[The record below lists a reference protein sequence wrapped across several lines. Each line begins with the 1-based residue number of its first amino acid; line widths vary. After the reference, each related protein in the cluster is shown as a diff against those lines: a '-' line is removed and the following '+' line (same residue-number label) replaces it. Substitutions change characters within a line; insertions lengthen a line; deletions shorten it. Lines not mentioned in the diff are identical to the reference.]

1 MPLNP
6 STGTGVPTSLPPFG
20 PPLAAEVPE
29 GRVLLIGNSRSYANM
44 LAAELRERLGLEVVT
59 ADSLAAAHDA
69 MATGGTFFLAL
80 TGLVLP
86 DAEPEQIIEAL
97 ARKAVPMVV
106 VTGVYDDSIRAR
118 MVNFPIIDYVLKEAP
133 GTIEYLT
140 WLVRRLERNRQITAL
155 VVDRSPGSRAHIAA
169 LLALYGFR
177 VLQSADAAGALQV
190 LDTDGAIRLVV
201 LEHAVLDHANQEQDD
216 AGIDGIA
223 FIQQVRLSHPRAM
236 LSVIGVS
243 SSADASQV
251 ARFLKNGGND
261 FLNKP
266 FSREEFFCRISQNI
280 DNLELI
286 GTLQD
291 LATRDYLTG
300 LPNRRHFFELGY
312 KALRGRNGPVA
323 MAMLDV
329 DHFKHV
335 NDTYG
340 HDAGDQALRA
350 VATAIAVHARPQD
363 VVARFG
369 GEEFCLLVPGV
380 SLAGAEV
387 FFERLRESIAS
398 LQINVKHHTL
408 RVTISIGVCHRNDG
422 DLHAL
427 ITEADRLLYL
437 ATANG
442 RNQVVCES
450 QDTAAA

>member
-1 MPLNP
+1 
-6 STGTGVPTSLPPFG
+6 
-20 PPLAAEVPE
+20 
-29 GRVLLIGNSRSYANM
+29 M
-44 LAAELRERLGLEVVT
+44 LAAELHGRLGLEVVSV
-59 ADSLAAAHDA
+59 DSLAAAQEA
-69 MATGGTFFLAL
+69 MATGKPFFLAL

-118 MVNFPIIDYVLKEAP
+118 MANFPIIDYVLKEAP
-133 GTIEYLT
+133 GTIEYLA

-155 VVDRSPGSRAHIAA
+155 VVDHSPGSRAHIAA
-169 LLALYGFR
+169 LLGLYGFR
-177 VLQSADAAGALQV
+177 VIQAADAASGLQA
-190 LDTDGAIRLVV
+190 LDTVGAIRLVV
-201 LEHAVLDHANQEQDD
+201 LDHDE
-216 AGIDGIA
+216 AGIDGVA
-223 FIQQVRLSHPRAM
+223 FIQQVRRSHPRAM

-243 SSADASQV
+243 ASIDASQV

-261 FLNKP
+261 FLNKS

-300 LPNRRHFFELGY
+300 LPNRRHFFELGHN
-312 KALRGRNGPVA
+312 ALQREHGPVA
-323 MAMLDV
+323 MAMVDV

-350 VATAIAVHARPQD
+350 VAAAIAVHARPQD

-369 GEEFCLLVPGV
+369 GEEFCLLIPGM
-380 SLAGAEV
+380 SLPEAEV
-387 FFERLRESIAS
+387 FFERLRASIAS
-398 LQINVKHHTL
+398 LQINVKNHIL
-408 RVTISIGVCHRNDG
+408 RVTISIGVCQSSDR

-437 ATANG
+437 AKANG
-442 RNQVVCES
+442 RNQVACES
-450 QDTAAA
+450 RNTTTA

>member
-1 MPLNP
+1 
-6 STGTGVPTSLPPFG
+6 
-20 PPLAAEVPE
+20 
-29 GRVLLIGNSRSYANM
+29 M
-44 LAAELRERLGLEVVT
+44 LAAELHERLGLEVVT
-59 ADSLAAAHDA
+59 VDSLAAAHDA
-69 MATGGTFFLAL
+69 MATGETFFLAL

-97 ARKAVPMVV
+97 ARKGVPMVV

-155 VVDRSPGSRAHIAA
+155 VVDHSPGSRAHIAG
-169 LLALYGFR
+169 LLGLYGFR
-177 VLQSADAAGALQV
+177 VIQSADAAGGLQA

-201 LEHAVLDHANQEQDD
+201 LDHDE

-223 FIQQVRLSHPRAM
+223 FIQQVRSSHPRAM

-243 SSADASQV
+243 SSIDASQV

-300 LPNRRHFFELGY
+300 LPNRRHFFELGH
-312 KALRGRNGPVA
+312 KALQRETGPVA

-350 VATAIAVHARPQD
+350 VAAAIAVHARPQD

-369 GEEFCLLVPGV
+369 GEEFCLLIPGM

-398 LQINVKHHTL
+398 LHINVKHHIL
-408 RVTISIGVCHRNDG
+408 RVTISIGVCHRSDG

-437 ATANG
+437 AKANG

-450 QDTAAA
+450 RDTAAA

>member
-1 MPLNP
+1 MPTTL
-6 STGTGVPTSLPPFG
+6 SSCGR
-20 PPLAAEVPE
+20 PLTAEAPD
-29 GRVLLIGNSRSYANM
+29 GRVLLIENSRAYASM
-44 LAAELRERLGLEVVT
+44 LAAELHGRLGLDVVT
-59 ADSLAAAHDA
+59 VDSLAAAREA
-69 MATGGTFFLAL
+69 MATGKPFFLAL

-133 GTIEYLT
+133 GTIDYLT

-155 VVDRSPGSRAHIAA
+155 VVDSSSGSRAHIAA
-169 LLALYGFR
+169 LLGLYGFR
-177 VLQSADAAGALQV
+177 VIQSADEASALRA
-190 LDTDGAIRLVV
+190 LDTVAAIRLIVMD
-201 LEHAVLDHANQEQDD
+201 HAVLDHAVPDHAVPDHAE

-223 FIQQVRLSHPRAM
+223 LIQQVRRSHPRAS

-243 SSADASQV
+243 ASIDPSQV

-312 KALRGRNGPVA
+312 KALQRENGPVA

-329 DHFKHV
+329 DHFKRV

-350 VATAIAVHARPQD
+350 IANAIALHARPQD

-369 GEEFCLLVPGV
+369 GEEFCLLVPGM
-380 SLAGAEV
+380 SLAAAEV
-387 FFERLRESIAS
+387 FFESLRASIAS
-398 LQINVKHHTL
+398 LHINLKHQVL
-408 RVTISIGVCHRNDG
+408 RVTMSIGVCHSSGG

-427 ITEADRLLYL
+427 ISEADRLLYL
-437 ATANG
+437 GKANG

-450 QDTAAA
+450 LITTAA